1 VKRVFLFLLLVALT
15 PALLGAC
22 GAVPTAQPT
31 PTPTAEPTA
40 LPPTAEP
47 ATPSPAPA
55 GELAVY
61 DANEFFVL
69 EYPAA
74 WEIVERAT
82 ENSVLFVS
90 PQTAGDDLFREN
102 VGVLRQELVDEST
115 TVGEYTREFLAA
127 APDTIDNY
135 ELVSSEPM
143 RLSGLPAHRVIYGG
157 TQGGVMLGWMQVWTI
172 SGGNA
177 YILTYTGDPA
187 GFETFLDDANAII
200 TSFTLR

>member
-1 VKRVFLFLLLVALT
+1 MKRVFLFRLLVALT

-22 GAVPTAQPT
+22 GAAPTAEPT

-40 LPPTAEP
+40 VPPTAEP

-61 DANEFFVL
+61 DASEFFLL

-82 ENSVLFVS
+82 EKSVLFVS
-90 PQTAGDDLFREN
+90 PQTTGDDLFREN
-102 VGVLRQELVDEST
+102 VGVLRQELADEST
-115 TVGEYTREFLAA
+115 TVGDYTREFLDA

-143 RLSGLPAHRVIYGG
+143 MLSGRPAHRVIYAGS
-157 TQGGVMLGWMQVWTI
+157 QGGVMLGWMQVWTI

-200 TSFTLR
+200 ASFTLR